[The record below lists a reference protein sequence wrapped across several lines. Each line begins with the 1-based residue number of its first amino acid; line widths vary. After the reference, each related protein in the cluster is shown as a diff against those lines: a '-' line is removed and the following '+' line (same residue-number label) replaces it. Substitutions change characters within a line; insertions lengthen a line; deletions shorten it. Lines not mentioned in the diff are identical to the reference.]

1 MTRQRAYSYSSSTIS
16 SNSSNASNKTYAS
29 INSDS
34 STFSRLSLAQP
45 TLWMQP
51 EKQKSKPTSL
61 VSVIKRLFRHKS
73 KGEPSKLTQK
83 NLELHPASSVS
94 FHTMHSSSSSS
105 LSTRRKSRQYTSPP
119 PSLPSSNC
127 PAGLYCVIEDF
138 LTEYDLRLLEEEE
151 RAKEIARK
159 SKELL

>member
-16 SNSSNASNKTYAS
+16 SNSSDASNKTYAS

-34 STFSRLSLAQP
+34 STFSRLSSQQP

-94 FHTMHSSSSSS
+94 FHTMHSSSSLSS
-105 LSTRRKSRQYTSPP
+105 RRKSRQCTLPP

-138 LTEYDLRLLEEEE
+138 LTEYDLRLIEEEE